1 MSKRIIALL
10 LVCLFAIGMLSAC
23 GSDTNTTNNTTPNT
37 DNTNTDADTNT
48 DGDDATNTEA
58 PAANDPHQII
68 MFAHWYAE
76 DHPQHQ
82 AALKFK
88 ELLDEYSGGSLELQI
103 YPNSQLGSEDTFI
116 DSVKQGTVQM
126 GATGTMIAKYDPV
139 IYAEETPFLF
149 EGWDD
154 AKEVL
159 TGDLSHYITDDFE
172 AASGMK
178 IAAITVNGFRQFSSN
193 KTMNSIEEFEGQRI
207 RVPNVPNYIEM
218 VEALGASPIAM
229 SLTDLFTALE
239 QNSVD
244 GQDNPYPTDWSSSFY
259 EVQDYILESNH
270 MFSPA
275 NWVINANFYNNT
287 LTDAQREAFDKAI
300 AEAAE
305 YNWEISEQANEEAKQ
320 NLIDAGVEITVP
332 DEAYK
337 AQLQEAM
344 EPVYEWY
351 FSEVEGS
358 EEFIK
363 AVWEYQGKE
372 VAE

>member
-1 MSKRIIALL
+1 MSKRIIAIL
-10 LVCLFAIGMLSAC
+10 LVCMMAIGMLTAC
-23 GSDTNTTNNTTPNT
+23 GSNGDTNTTNT
-37 DNTNTDADTNT
+37 NTNTDANTDTDT
-48 DGDDATNTEA
+48 DGDDATNTDA
-58 PAANDPHQII
+58 PAANDPKQTI

-82 AALKFK
+82 ALLKLK

-149 EGWDD
+149 EGWED

-159 TGDLSHYITDDFE
+159 TGELSHYITDDFE

-193 KTMNSIEEFEGQRI
+193 KTMNSLEEFKGQRI

-239 QNSVD
+239 QDAVD
-244 GQDNPYPTDWSSSFY
+244 GQDNPYPTDWSSSFC

-287 LTDAQREAFDKAI
+287 LTDAQREAFDKAV
-300 AEAAE
+300 AEATA

-320 NLIDAGVEITVP
+320 KLIDAGVEITVP

-344 EPVYEWY
+344 NPVYDWY
-351 FSEVEGS
+351 FAEVEGS

-363 AVWEYQGKE
+363 AVWEYQGKT
-372 VAE
+372 AE

>member
-10 LVCLFAIGMLSAC
+10 LACMMTVGLLSAC
-23 GSDTNTTNNTTPNT
+23 GSEPTTTDT
-37 DNTNTDADTNT
+37 NTNTDANT
-48 DGDDATNTEA
+48 DTTTDPNAGGDTAGSDA
-58 PAANDPHQII
+58 PAANDPKQTI

-82 AALKFK
+82 SLLKFQ

-103 YPNSQLGSEDTFI
+103 YPNAQLGSEDTYI
-116 DSVKQGTVQM
+116 DSINQGTVQM

-149 EGWDD
+149 EGWED
-154 AKEVL
+154 AQEVL

-172 AASGMK
+172 AASGIK

-229 SLTDLFTALE
+229 SLTDLFTAME

-244 GQDNPYPTDWSSSFY
+244 GQDNPYPTDWANSFY

-275 NWVINANFYNNT
+275 HWIINANFYNNT

-305 YNWEISEQANEEAKQ
+305 YNWEISEQANEDAKQ

>member
-23 GSDTNTTNNTTPNT
+23 GSDTNTTNNTTPKT

-116 DSVKQGTVQM
+116 DSVSQGTVQM
-126 GATGTMIAKYDPV
+126 GACGTMCAKFHPV

-149 EGWDD
+149 NGWDD

-159 TGDLSHYITDDFE
+159 TGDLAAGITDGFE
-172 AASGMK
+172 EASGMI
-178 IAAITVNGFRQFSSN
+178 IAAVTVNGFRQFTSNIDMSSIDSFN
-193 KTMNSIEEFEGQRI
+193 GMRL
-207 RVPNVPNYIEM
+207 RVPNAPQYLEM
-218 VEALGASPIAM
+218 AEALGASPIAM
-229 SLTDLFTALE
+229 SLTDLFTAME

-244 GQDNPYPTDWSSSFY
+244 GQENPYATIYTSSFY
-259 EVQDYILESNH
+259 EVQDYALESYH
-270 MFSPA
+270 MFSPS
-275 NWVINANFYNNT
+275 NWIVNANFYRNV
-287 LTDAQREAFDKAI
+287 LTDAQREAFDKAV
-300 AEAAE
+300 AEAAD
-305 YNWEISEQANEEAKQ
+305 YNWEISEAANEESKQ
-320 NLIDAGVEITVP
+320 ALIDAGMTIIEP

-337 AQLQEAM
+337 EQLREAM
-344 EPVYEWY
+344 QPVYEWY
-351 FSEVEGS
+351 YENVEGS
-358 EEFIK
+358 KEFIES
-363 AVWEYQGKE
+363 VWEYQGK
-372 VAE
+372 